1 MKVLDIVYA
10 YGHKNISCMHRTTI
24 EITKDDHLTEN
35 GDCILAVG
43 ASKGCF
49 NLNNELKNQIW
60 KKNKIKV
67 TLRVGSIEDSF
78 FGFGSEKLKLVDESD
93 IVFRKSDYICER
105 TALINCNKASNQ
117 IDRKIITALH
127 NPQTQVELIF
137 TSI

>member
-49 NLNNELKNQIW
+49 NLSNELKNQIW

-105 TALINCNKASNQ
+105 TALINCNKASDQ
-117 IDRKIITALH
+117 IDRKIIAALH

-137 TSI
+137 TSV